1 MIFELE
7 AYSYRSLLDSQF
19 AFYLSEVLSLSD
31 GGGANTGEVLEIAKH
46 IVPHD
51 FESTY
56 TSFNYLAE
64 QINAMAESVDVKN
77 DPVGARDAYF
87 RAASY
92 YRGADFFLIG
102 NWSDPRNY
110 DLWDKALDCFN
121 KGMAL
126 LKPVAGERFS
136 VKAHSPNVGDFE
148 AIGIF
153 YKAAADNTPR
163 PTMLL
168 GSGYDGSQEE
178 LYHAFVRGILAR
190 GLNAVTYEGPG
201 QPTVRRQQNL
211 GFIPVCII
219 DL

>member
-1 MIFELE
+1 M
-7 AYSYRSLLDSQF
+7 
-19 AFYLSEVLSLSD
+19 
-31 GGGANTGEVLEIAKH
+31 
-46 IVPHD
+46 
-51 FESTY
+51 
-56 TSFNYLAE
+56 AE
-64 QINAMAESVDVKN
+64 QIHKMAESVDVAK
-77 DPVGARDAYF
+77 DPVSARDAYF
-87 RAASY
+87 RAATY

-126 LKPVAGERFS
+126 LKPVAGERFT

-163 PTMLL
+163 PTILL

-178 LYHAFVRGILAR
+178 LYHAFIRGILAR
-190 GLNAVTYEGPG
+190 GLNAVSYEGPG

-211 GFIPVCII
+211 GFVPVCITHSPN
-219 DL
+219 DSVWTDVYEGLVERRNPCSRLPCQAS